1 MPTVFKFFGMQFY
14 FWSNEH
20 EPVHIHVRKGK
31 CLAKFVIELAIELI
45 ENKGFKPQELRLAES
60 IIEENKDVIVTN
72 WKTYFNKQ
80 VSL

>member
-1 MPTVFKFFGMQFY
+1 MPTIFKFFGMQFY

-20 EPVHIHVRKGK
+20 EHVHIHVRKGR
-31 CLAKFVIELAIELI
+31 CLAKFVIEPDIDLV
-45 ENKGFKPQELRLAES
+45 ENKGFKPQELRLAEN

-80 VSL
+80 ISS

>member
-1 MPTVFKFFGMQFY
+1 MPTIFKFFGMQFY

-20 EPVHIHVRKGK
+20 EPIHIHVRKDR
-31 CLAKFVIELAIELI
+31 CLAKFVIEPDIELI
-45 ENKGFKPQELRLAES
+45 ENKGFKPQELRLAEN

-80 VSL
+80 ISS